1 MSENLRKLIGVVVMA
16 VLVVV
21 GVAVSSGDDTN
32 FTRNSAFVKLGDFQQ
47 LPEAEQARLAPAFA
61 PQAASRD
68 SAYELKNVQVVS
80 LSEGKTGKAGIW
92 LQSGGTDALGTGKTS
107 VLEGRGVD
115 GKGGTSSK
123 WREDGANRVVS
134 GRKAG
139 IWLQNG
145 GTDGVADRIA
155 ECANDYQRSGGYP
168 DGTQVTSVKLKDVI
182 LTSYTA
188 EQATDNDH
196 KDWVCVP
203 SSESL
208 GGQEGEAILHDT
220 AQAIRVGKDGAGLL
234 ATCMESKVGDVFLKS
249 HIEVSAADCV
259 ATVQSGGTERVA
271 DRIAECA
278 SGGNEE
284 MKERAAPS
292 IIAILIALF
301 SDGVNGIQEACANG
315 TFFEGEGRVTDDNH
329 THFDVGEDEAGLL
342 AECMESKVGGVFL
355 KSHVKV
361 SAADCVAT
369 VMPAIS
375 PDRAKRL
382 GTYWQ
387 TQQQLARIGSEHCW
401 PCD

>member
-1 MSENLRKLIGVVVMA
+1 MTENVRKLIGVVVMA
-16 VLVVV
+16 ALVVV

-47 LPEAEQARLAPAFA
+47 LPEAEQDRLAPAFA

-80 LSEGKTGKAGIW
+80 LSEGKTDKAGIW

-155 ECANDYQRSGGYP
+155 ECANSFEEIKVTVAGAGSG
-168 DGTQVTSVKLKDVI
+168 TVANSLKNVI
-182 LTSYTA
+182 LTSYTDSGRVTYLDA
-188 EQATDNDH
+188 NHLQEACANGTFLQGE
-196 KDWVCVP
+196 VP
-203 SSESL
+203 DARSM
-208 GGQEGEAILHDT
+208 
-220 AQAIRVGKDGAGLL
+220 VGKDGARLL

-249 HIEVSAADCV
+249 HIEVSAAHCV

-301 SDGVNGIQEACANG
+301 SGDVKDAGYNCQDLQGNSAS
-315 TFFEGEGRVTDDNH
+315 VTDGTSNTAVVNPDSMKPL
-329 THFDVGEDEAGLL
+329 LL
-342 AECMESKVGGVFL
+342 AECMESKVDGVFL
-355 KSHVKV
+355 KSHTEAM
-361 SAADCVAT
+361 AADCVAT
-369 VMPAIS
+369 VMPALS

>member
-1 MSENLRKLIGVVVMA
+1 MSENLRKLMGVVVMA

-139 IWLQNG
+139 IWLQSG
-145 GTDGVADRIA
+145 GTEGVADRIA

-259 ATVQSGGTERVA
+259 ATV
-271 DRIAECA
+271 
-278 SGGNEE
+278 
-284 MKERAAPS
+284 
-292 IIAILIALF
+292 
-301 SDGVNGIQEACANG
+301 
-315 TFFEGEGRVTDDNH
+315 
-329 THFDVGEDEAGLL
+329 
-342 AECMESKVGGVFL
+342 
-355 KSHVKV
+355 
-361 SAADCVAT
+361 
-369 VMPAIS
+369 MPAIS